1 MCLYDLQKAF
11 DSVEYPVLL
20 HRLYEYGVN
29 GKCWRLLR
37 NWYEGAAC
45 QVKMGNGELSEPY
58 SVERGVKQ
66 GYVLSPA
73 LFLLVLDPLLTQLE
87 QSGLGLSINNFYA
100 GGFLHAD
107 DVRTLATS
115 ADPLE
120 AQVAIVNNF
129 AARNFLKLN
138 IDTCEIVTLGNKSSL
153 SEAPLCEVNGCVLPV
168 VPEVKCLGFWWRSDK
183 MATRSITENIGKAR
197 RPFFHFG
204 SIGAFRGCLNPC
216 PPSLS

>member
-1 MCLYDLQKAF
+1 MCLYNLQKAF

-20 HRLYEYGVN
+20 HRLYEAGVN

-45 QVKMGNGELSEPY
+45 QVKMSNGELSDLEPY

-66 GYVLSPA
+66 GSVLSPA

-107 DVRTLATS
+107 DVKTLTTS

-168 VPEVKCLGFWWRSDK
+168 VPEVNAWGSDGDP
-183 MATRSITENIGKAR
+183 TSW
-197 RPFFHFG
+197 PQD
-204 SIGAFRGCLNPC
+204 
-216 PPSLS
+216 PSWKT